1 MRKINYKYIL
11 EKYLDMKLK
20 KKKLNLKNGSID
32 NLLLVIEKQNFL
44 VNFLQFIFTFK
55 TKAKSFVV

>member
-20 KKKLNLKNGSID
+20 KKKFKSKNGSIN
-32 NLLLVIEKQNFL
+32 NLLLVIEKQNF
-44 VNFLQFIFTFK
+44 
-55 TKAKSFVV
+55 

>member
-44 VNFLQFIFTFK
+44 VKFLQFIFTFK

>member
-20 KKKLNLKNGSID
+20 KKFKSKNGSIY
-32 NLLLVIEKQNFL
+32 NLLLVIEKQNF
-44 VNFLQFIFTFK
+44 
-55 TKAKSFVV
+55 